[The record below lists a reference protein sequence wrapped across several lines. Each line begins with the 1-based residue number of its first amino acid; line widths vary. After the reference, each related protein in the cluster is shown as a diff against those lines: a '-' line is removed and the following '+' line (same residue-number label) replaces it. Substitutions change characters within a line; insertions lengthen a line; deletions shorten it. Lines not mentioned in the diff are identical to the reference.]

1 MAGRIEAELESA
13 VAGEGV
19 EALGKDIGRGL
30 AGEEADFEGAEG
42 FVAVVGVDAGGG
54 GGIEAGEEAVE
65 AGPLGEAGAEGG
77 GGGGAGGEAT
87 EEGAEVEAG
96 AAAEDGEAA
105 AGGDGGQEG
114 FDGAGEVAGGEGFGG
129 GAEVKE
135 MVGGGLA
142 VGGGEFGGA
151 DVEAAEDLEGVGVED
166 FAVEAAGEGEGEI
179 AFAGAGGAD
188 NCEEGGEGGHDSSV
202 GSKPF
207 ARPGNPFGQVY
218 TKRQKA
224 GRMRLIQ
231 RYFMT
236 LAGLSVAV
244 SAYGQGVPGAGPRR
258 IENRGGSYYNY
269 AMGHLYADLA
279 QTYGNRAEYLN
290 KAIEFFKAAMKEDPS
305 AAFLAE
311 EMSDL
316 YIQAGRLREAV
327 SESESAIKANP
338 NDLTARRILGRIF
351 SRLVGDPQTRGLN
364 EEMLKRATEQYG
376 KITELDAEDAESWMM
391 LGRLHKIAQ
400 NSVDAKIAYEKALA
414 LDPENVDALSG
425 LALVL
430 ADVGDT
436 AKAAELLKKVA
447 EKSPNLRTLTA
458 LAQAYEQMRDFGMAS
473 ETLRKALE
481 MQPENL
487 DIKKDFANSLVMADK
502 VEEALRTYEEL
513 VKEDP
518 KDGLSYLRLSQI
530 YRQKG
535 QLDKAWTASN
545 AAKRIDPNNLEIRYN
560 EVNLYEGQGKYAE
573 AIAALKDVLG
583 QSLRGSSA
591 AEKNNRAML
600 LERLGLL
607 YRGNDQPAE
616 AVEQFTEMAA
626 LDKDLGARSAA
637 QVVDTWR
644 QARQYPKAIAAADE
658 ALQKF
663 PDDRMIRIVRASA
676 LAESGRADE
685 AVADLKKML
694 GGKADRETH
703 LQLAQLYD
711 KAKNYGEMG
720 KSLDAAEGLSKTDE
734 EREAVWFSRGAML
747 EKQKKFEEAEREF
760 RKVLAISPNNPGALN
775 YLGYMLADRNV
786 RVGEAEKMIAKALEQ
801 EPNNGAYLDSLGW
814 AQYRLGKYEEALASL
829 LRSASL
835 TQRDSTIHDHLGDVY
850 FKLNKLKEAIA
861 AWEKSIQ
868 EWKAS
873 APNERESVDITKVQ
887 KKLESAKAKVAR
899 EK

>member
-1 MAGRIEAELESA
+1 LEGP
-13 VAGEGV
+13 VAGEGI
-19 EALGKDIGRGL
+19 EALGKDVRGGP

-42 FVAVVGVDAGGG
+42 LVAVVGMDAGGG
-54 GGIEAGEEAVE
+54 SGVEAGEEAVDV
-65 AGPLGEAGAEGG
+65 GPGGKAGAEGG
-77 GGGGAGGEAT
+77 VGDGTGGEAAK
-87 EEGAEVEAG
+87 EGPQIEAG
-96 AAAEDGEAA
+96 TATEDGQTA
-105 AGGDGGQEG
+105 AGGDAGEEG
-114 FDGAGEVAGGEGFGG
+114 FDGAGELAGGEGLVGVTNIKEVVRRVLAFGG
-129 GAEVKE
+129 GE
-135 MVGGGLA
+135 L
-142 VGGGEFGGA
+142 GGA
-151 DVEAAEDLEGVGVED
+151 NVEPTEDLEGVGVDD
-166 FAVEAAGEGEGEI
+166 FSVETAGEGEGQI

-188 NCEEGGEGGHDSSV
+188 DSKEGGEGGHDFSL

-207 ARPGNPFGQVY
+207 ARPENPKRQVY
-218 TKRQKA
+218 TKRQKV
-224 GRMRLIQ
+224 GRMRLFQ
-231 RYFMT
+231 RCFMT

-244 SAYGQGVPGAGPRR
+244 SAYGQAAPGGGPRR
-258 IENRGGSYYNY
+258 LNDRGGSYYNY

-290 KAIEFFKAAMKEDPS
+290 KAIDFFKAAMKEDPS
-305 AAFLAE
+305 ATFLAE

-327 SESESAIKANP
+327 TESEAAIKANP
-338 NDLTARRILGRIF
+338 NDLTSRRILGRIF

-364 EEMLKRATEQYG
+364 EEMLKRATEQYT
-376 KITELDAEDAESWMM
+376 KITELDAADGDSWMM

-436 AKAAELLKKVA
+436 TKAAELLKKVA

-502 VEEALRTYEEL
+502 VDEALTTYEEL

-535 QLDKAWTASN
+535 QFEKAWEASN

-560 EVNLYEGQGKYAE
+560 EVNLNESQGKYAE
-573 AIAALKDVLG
+573 AITGLKEVLA

-600 LERLGLL
+600 VERLGLL
-607 YRGNDQPAE
+607 YRNNDQPVE
-616 AVEQFTEMAA
+616 AVQQFTEMAT

-637 QVVDTWR
+637 QVIDTWR
-644 QARQYPKAIAAADE
+644 QAREFQKSIDAAEE
-658 ALQKF
+658 ALKKY
-663 PDDRMIRIVRASA
+663 PNDRMIRLVRASS
-676 LAESGRADE
+676 LAELGRGAE
-685 AVADLKKML
+685 AVADVKKML
-694 GGKADRETH
+694 DGKADRETH

-711 KAKNYGEMG
+711 KTKNYGEMA
-720 KSLDAAEGLSKTDE
+720 KSLDAAEALSKSDE
-734 EREAVWFSRGAML
+734 EKETVWFSRGAMF
-747 EKQKKFEEAEREF
+747 EKQKKFDEAEREF
-760 RKVLAISPNNPGALN
+760 RKVLAVSPNNPGALN

-786 RVGEAEKMIAKALEQ
+786 RVAEAEKMIVKALEQ

-814 AQYRLGKYEEALASL
+814 AQYRLGKYDEALTTL
-829 LRSASL
+829 QRSAAL
-835 TQRDSTIHDHLGDVY
+835 VQKDSTIHDHLGDVY

-861 AWEKSIQ
+861 AWQQSIK
-868 EWKAS
+868 EWEAG
-873 APNERESVDITKVQ
+873 APSERENVDISKVQ
-887 KKLESAKAKVAR
+887 KKLEGAKAKVAR
-899 EK
+899 EGGNK

>member
-1 MAGRIEAELESA
+1 VAGRIEAELEGA

-19 EALGKDIGRGL
+19 EALGEGVGGGL

-54 GGIEAGEEAVE
+54 GGVEAGEEAVE
-65 AGPLGEAGAEGG
+65 AGALGEAGAEGG
-77 GGGGAGGEAT
+77 GGGGAWGEAA
-87 EEGAEVEAG
+87 EEGAEVETG

-114 FDGAGEVAGGEGFGG
+114 LDGAGEVAGGEGLVG
-129 GAEVKE
+129 GAEVE
-135 MVGGGLA
+135 EVVRGGLA

-151 DVEAAEDLEGVGVED
+151 DVEAGEDLKGVGVED
-166 FAVEAAGEGEGEI
+166 FAVEAAGEGDGEI
-179 AFAGAGGAD
+179 ALAGAGGAGD
-188 NCEEGGEGGHDSSV
+188 REEGGEGGHDSSV

-207 ARPGNPFGQVY
+207 AAPGNPFEQVY
-218 TKRQKA
+218 TERQKA
-224 GRMRLIQ
+224 GRMRLLQ

-244 SAYGQGVPGAGPRR
+244 SAYGQAGPGAGPRR
-258 IENRGGSYYNY
+258 TENRGGSYYNY

-290 KAIEFFKAAMKEDPS
+290 KAIEFFKAAMKDDPS
-305 AAFLAE
+305 ASFVAE

-327 SESESAIKANP
+327 SESEAAIKANP

-364 EEMLKRATEQYG
+364 EEMLKRATEQYR
-376 KITELDAEDAESWMM
+376 KITELDASDAESWMM

-414 LDPENVDALSG
+414 LDAENVDALSG

-458 LAQAYEQMRDFGMAS
+458 LAQAYEQMRDYGMAS

-502 VEEALRTYEEL
+502 VDEALRTYEEL

-518 KDGLSYLRLSQI
+518 KDALSQLRLSQI
-530 YRQKG
+530 YRQKV
-535 QLDKAWTASN
+535 QFDKAWEASN
-545 AAKRIDPNNLEIRYN
+545 AAKRIDANNLEIRYN
-560 EVNLYEGQGKYAE
+560 EANLYEGQGKYAE
-573 AIAALKDVLG
+573 AITALKDVLA

-607 YRGNDQPAE
+607 YRNNDQPAE
-616 AVEQFTEMAA
+616 AVAQFSEMGS
-626 LDKDLGARSAA
+626 LDKDLGARGAA

-658 ALQKF
+658 ALQRY

-676 LAESGRADE
+676 LAESGRTAE
-685 AVADLKKML
+685 AVEDLKKML
-694 GGKADRETH
+694 GGKGDRETH
-703 LQLAQLYD
+703 LQMAQLYD
-711 KAKNYGEMG
+711 KAKNYGEMS

-734 EREAVWFSRGAML
+734 EREAVWFSRGAMF
-747 EKQKKFEEAEREF
+747 EKQKRFDEAEREF
-760 RKVLAISPNNPGALN
+760 RKVLAVSPNNPGALN

-786 RVGEAEKMIAKALEQ
+786 RVAEAEKMIAKALEQ

-814 AQYRLGKYEEALASL
+814 AQYRLGKYDEALTSL
-829 LRSASL
+829 QRSAAL

-861 AWEKSIQ
+861 AWQQSIK
-868 EWKAS
+868 EWEAS
-873 APNERESVDITKVQ
+873 APSERENVDITKVQ
-887 KKLESAKAKVAR
+887 KKLEAAKAKVAR